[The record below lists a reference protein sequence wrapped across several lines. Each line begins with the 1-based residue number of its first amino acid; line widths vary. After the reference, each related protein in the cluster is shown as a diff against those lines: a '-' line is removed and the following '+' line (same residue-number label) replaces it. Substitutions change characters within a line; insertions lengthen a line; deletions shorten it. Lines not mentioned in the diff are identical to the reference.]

1 MDRKSKYL
9 LFALPSFILIFTV
22 MLFPVGYAIIYSFT
36 DFRLGKSAKFI
47 GLENYIS
54 IFQDSEFLS
63 ALGFT
68 LILTLVAV
76 LSQFVIGM
84 ILALLLDNIHHF
96 KKPISIMIYIPY
108 FITAAAMGVIFRWM
122 FMSNWGIID
131 QICRMIGISTP
142 GWLDSPFWSRV
153 VIILGEVFQNTPFSV
168 IILYAGLQSM
178 PLDQIEAA
186 KIDGA
191 GELYIYFK
199 IVLPLSLPILATI
212 GLMVGLGYW
221 NDWTNGLYYISDTK
235 LYSLQQFL
243 KSIIDNINTLATMAT
258 SADAAA
264 AVAKMPGTSIRMAMA
279 VIGVI
284 PIMVLYPFFQKA
296 FIAGISLGGV
306 KE

>member
-168 IILYAGLQSM
+168 IILYAGFQSM

-191 GELYIYFK
+191 NNWQLFTKIKLPNLRQLIIIIFMMRTMDAFRLFDRVNVTTGGGPGISTETLAIYNYTTTF
-199 IVLPLSLPILATI
+199 
-212 GLMVGLGYW
+212 
-221 NDWTNGLYYISDTK
+221 TK
-235 LYSLQQFL
+235 LRVGRGC
-243 KSIIDNINTLATMAT
+243 A
-258 SADAAA
+258 
-264 AVAKMPGTSIRMAMA
+264 
-279 VIGVI
+279 IGVI
-284 PIMVLYPFFQKA
+284 TLIILAVIINVIMKVLR
-296 FIAGISLGGV
+296 V
-306 KE
+306 KEVD

>member
-142 GWLDSPFWSRV
+142 GWLDLPFWSRV

-191 GELYIYFK
+191 NNWQLFTKIKLPNLRQLIIIIFMMRTMDAFRLFDRVNVTTGGGPGISTETLAIYNYTTTF
-199 IVLPLSLPILATI
+199 
-212 GLMVGLGYW
+212 
-221 NDWTNGLYYISDTK
+221 TK
-235 LYSLQQFL
+235 LRVGRGC
-243 KSIIDNINTLATMAT
+243 A
-258 SADAAA
+258 
-264 AVAKMPGTSIRMAMA
+264 
-279 VIGVI
+279 IGVI
-284 PIMVLYPFFQKA
+284 TLIILAVIINVIMKVLR
-296 FIAGISLGGV
+296 V
-306 KE
+306 KEVD

>member
-122 FMSNWGIID
+122 LMSNWGIFD

-191 GELYIYFK
+191 NNWQLFTKIKLPNLRQLIIIIFMMRTMDAFRLFDRVNVTTGGGPGISTETLAIYNYTTTF
-199 IVLPLSLPILATI
+199 
-212 GLMVGLGYW
+212 
-221 NDWTNGLYYISDTK
+221 TK
-235 LYSLQQFL
+235 LRVGRGC
-243 KSIIDNINTLATMAT
+243 A
-258 SADAAA
+258 
-264 AVAKMPGTSIRMAMA
+264 
-279 VIGVI
+279 IGVI
-284 PIMVLYPFFQKA
+284 TLIILAVIINVIMKVLR
-296 FIAGISLGGV
+296 V
-306 KE
+306 KEVD

>member
-122 FMSNWGIID
+122 FMSKWGIID

-191 GELYIYFK
+191 NNWQLFTKIKLPNLRQLIIIIFMMRTMDAFRLFDRVNVTTGGGPGISTETLAIYNYTTTF
-199 IVLPLSLPILATI
+199 
-212 GLMVGLGYW
+212 
-221 NDWTNGLYYISDTK
+221 TK
-235 LYSLQQFL
+235 LRVGRGC
-243 KSIIDNINTLATMAT
+243 A
-258 SADAAA
+258 
-264 AVAKMPGTSIRMAMA
+264 
-279 VIGVI
+279 IGVI
-284 PIMVLYPFFQKA
+284 TLIILAVIINVIMKVLR
-296 FIAGISLGGV
+296 V
-306 KE
+306 KEVD

>member
-108 FITAAAMGVIFRWM
+108 FITAAAMGVVFRWM

-191 GELYIYFK
+191 NNWQLFTKIKLPNLRQLIIIIFMMRTMDAFRLFDRVNVTTGGGPGISTETLAIYNYTTTF
-199 IVLPLSLPILATI
+199 
-212 GLMVGLGYW
+212 
-221 NDWTNGLYYISDTK
+221 TK
-235 LYSLQQFL
+235 LRVGRGC
-243 KSIIDNINTLATMAT
+243 A
-258 SADAAA
+258 
-264 AVAKMPGTSIRMAMA
+264 
-279 VIGVI
+279 IGVI
-284 PIMVLYPFFQKA
+284 TLIILAVIINVIMKVLR
-296 FIAGISLGGV
+296 V
-306 KE
+306 KEVD

>member
-191 GELYIYFK
+191 NNWQLFTKIKLPNLRQLIIIIFMMMTMDAFRLFDRVNVTTGGGPGISTETLAIYNYTTTF
-199 IVLPLSLPILATI
+199 
-212 GLMVGLGYW
+212 
-221 NDWTNGLYYISDTK
+221 TK
-235 LYSLQQFL
+235 LRVGRGC
-243 KSIIDNINTLATMAT
+243 A
-258 SADAAA
+258 
-264 AVAKMPGTSIRMAMA
+264 
-279 VIGVI
+279 IGVI
-284 PIMVLYPFFQKA
+284 TLIILAVIINVIMKVLR
-296 FIAGISLGGV
+296 V
-306 KE
+306 KEVD

>member
-191 GELYIYFK
+191 NNWQLFTKIKLPNLRQLIIIIFMMRTMDAFRLFDRVNVKTGGGPGISTETLAIYNYTTTF
-199 IVLPLSLPILATI
+199 
-212 GLMVGLGYW
+212 
-221 NDWTNGLYYISDTK
+221 TK
-235 LYSLQQFL
+235 LRVGRGC
-243 KSIIDNINTLATMAT
+243 A
-258 SADAAA
+258 
-264 AVAKMPGTSIRMAMA
+264 
-279 VIGVI
+279 IGVI
-284 PIMVLYPFFQKA
+284 TLIILAVIINVIMKVLR
-296 FIAGISLGGV
+296 V
-306 KE
+306 KEVD

>member
-191 GELYIYFK
+191 NNWQLFTKIKLPNLRQLIIIIFMMRTMDAFRLFDRVNVTTGGEPGISTETLAIYNYTTTF
-199 IVLPLSLPILATI
+199 
-212 GLMVGLGYW
+212 
-221 NDWTNGLYYISDTK
+221 TK
-235 LYSLQQFL
+235 LRVGRGC
-243 KSIIDNINTLATMAT
+243 A
-258 SADAAA
+258 
-264 AVAKMPGTSIRMAMA
+264 
-279 VIGVI
+279 IGVI
-284 PIMVLYPFFQKA
+284 TLIILAVIINVIMKVLR
-296 FIAGISLGGV
+296 V
-306 KE
+306 KEVD

>member
-191 GELYIYFK
+191 NNWQLFTKIKLPNLRQLIIIIFMMRTMDAFRLFDRVNVTTGGGPGISTETLAIYN
-199 IVLPLSLPILATI
+199 
-212 GLMVGLGYW
+212 Y
-221 NDWTNGLYYISDTK
+221 TK
-235 LYSLQQFL
+235 LRVGRGC
-243 KSIIDNINTLATMAT
+243 A
-258 SADAAA
+258 
-264 AVAKMPGTSIRMAMA
+264 
-279 VIGVI
+279 IGVI
-284 PIMVLYPFFQKA
+284 TLIILAVIINVIMKVLR
-296 FIAGISLGGV
+296 V
-306 KE
+306 KEVD

>member
-108 FITAAAMGVIFRWM
+108 FITAAALGVIFRWM
-122 FMSNWGIID
+122 FMSNWGFID

-191 GELYIYFK
+191 NNWQLFTKIKLPNLRQLIIIIFMMRTMDAFRLFDRVNVTTGGGPGISTETLAIYNYTTTF
-199 IVLPLSLPILATI
+199 
-212 GLMVGLGYW
+212 
-221 NDWTNGLYYISDTK
+221 TK
-235 LYSLQQFL
+235 LRVGRGC
-243 KSIIDNINTLATMAT
+243 A
-258 SADAAA
+258 
-264 AVAKMPGTSIRMAMA
+264 
-279 VIGVI
+279 IGVI
-284 PIMVLYPFFQKA
+284 TLIILAVIINVIMKVLR
-296 FIAGISLGGV
+296 V
-306 KE
+306 KEVD

>member
-63 ALGFT
+63 ALGLT

-191 GELYIYFK
+191 NNWQLFTKIKLPNLRQLIIIIFMMRTMDAFRLFDRVNVTTGGGPGISTETLAIYNYTTTF
-199 IVLPLSLPILATI
+199 
-212 GLMVGLGYW
+212 
-221 NDWTNGLYYISDTK
+221 TK
-235 LYSLQQFL
+235 LRVGRGC
-243 KSIIDNINTLATMAT
+243 A
-258 SADAAA
+258 
-264 AVAKMPGTSIRMAMA
+264 
-279 VIGVI
+279 IGVI
-284 PIMVLYPFFQKA
+284 TLIILAVIINVIMKVLR
-296 FIAGISLGGV
+296 V
-306 KE
+306 KEVD

>member
-9 LFALPSFILIFTV
+9 LFALPSFILIFTA

-191 GELYIYFK
+191 NNWQLFTKIKLPNLRQLIIIIFMMRTMDAFRLFDRVNVTTGGGPGISTETLAIYNYTTTF
-199 IVLPLSLPILATI
+199 
-212 GLMVGLGYW
+212 
-221 NDWTNGLYYISDTK
+221 TK
-235 LYSLQQFL
+235 LRVGRGC
-243 KSIIDNINTLATMAT
+243 A
-258 SADAAA
+258 
-264 AVAKMPGTSIRMAMA
+264 
-279 VIGVI
+279 IGVI
-284 PIMVLYPFFQKA
+284 TLIILAVIINVIMKVLR
-296 FIAGISLGGV
+296 V
-306 KE
+306 KEVD

>member
-22 MLFPVGYAIIYSFT
+22 MLFTVGYAIIYSFT

-191 GELYIYFK
+191 NNWQLFTKIKLPNLRQLIIIIFMMRTMDAFRLFDRVNVTTGGGPGISTETLAIYNYTTTF
-199 IVLPLSLPILATI
+199 
-212 GLMVGLGYW
+212 
-221 NDWTNGLYYISDTK
+221 TK
-235 LYSLQQFL
+235 LRVGRGC
-243 KSIIDNINTLATMAT
+243 A
-258 SADAAA
+258 
-264 AVAKMPGTSIRMAMA
+264 
-279 VIGVI
+279 IGVI
-284 PIMVLYPFFQKA
+284 TLIILAVIINVIMKVLR
-296 FIAGISLGGV
+296 V
-306 KE
+306 KEVD

>member
-191 GELYIYFK
+191 NNWQLFTKIKLPNLRQLIIIIFMMRTMDAFRLFDRVNVTTGGGPEISTETLAIYNYTTTF
-199 IVLPLSLPILATI
+199 
-212 GLMVGLGYW
+212 
-221 NDWTNGLYYISDTK
+221 TK
-235 LYSLQQFL
+235 LRVGRGC
-243 KSIIDNINTLATMAT
+243 A
-258 SADAAA
+258 
-264 AVAKMPGTSIRMAMA
+264 
-279 VIGVI
+279 IGVI
-284 PIMVLYPFFQKA
+284 TLIILAVIINVIMKVLR
-296 FIAGISLGGV
+296 V
-306 KE
+306 KEVD

>member
-191 GELYIYFK
+191 NNWQLFTKIKLPNLRQLIIIIFMMRTMDAFRLFDRVNVTTGGGPGISTETLAIYNYTTTF
-199 IVLPLSLPILATI
+199 
-212 GLMVGLGYW
+212 
-221 NDWTNGLYYISDTK
+221 TK
-235 LYSLQQFL
+235 LRVGRGC
-243 KSIIDNINTLATMAT
+243 A
-258 SADAAA
+258 
-264 AVAKMPGTSIRMAMA
+264 
-279 VIGVI
+279 IGVI
-284 PIMVLYPFFQKA
+284 TLIILSVIINVIMKVLR
-296 FIAGISLGGV
+296 V
-306 KE
+306 KEVD

>member
-191 GELYIYFK
+191 NNWQLFTKIKLPNLRQLIIIIFMMRTMDAFRLFDRVNVTTGGGPGISTETLALYNYTTTF
-199 IVLPLSLPILATI
+199 
-212 GLMVGLGYW
+212 
-221 NDWTNGLYYISDTK
+221 TK
-235 LYSLQQFL
+235 LRVGRGC
-243 KSIIDNINTLATMAT
+243 A
-258 SADAAA
+258 
-264 AVAKMPGTSIRMAMA
+264 
-279 VIGVI
+279 IGVI
-284 PIMVLYPFFQKA
+284 TLIILAVIINVIMKVLR
-296 FIAGISLGGV
+296 V
-306 KE
+306 KEVD

>member
-96 KKPISIMIYIPY
+96 K
-108 FITAAAMGVIFRWM
+108 
-122 FMSNWGIID
+122 
-131 QICRMIGISTP
+131 
-142 GWLDSPFWSRV
+142 
-153 VIILGEVFQNTPFSV
+153 
-168 IILYAGLQSM
+168 
-178 PLDQIEAA
+178 
-186 KIDGA
+186 
-191 GELYIYFK
+191 
-199 IVLPLSLPILATI
+199 
-212 GLMVGLGYW
+212 
-221 NDWTNGLYYISDTK
+221 TNQYYD
-235 LYSLQQFL
+235 LYSLFHN
-243 KSIIDNINTLATMAT
+243 SSCN
-258 SADAAA
+258 
-264 AVAKMPGTSIRMAMA
+264 GC
-279 VIGVI
+279 
-284 PIMVLYPFFQKA
+284 YFQMDVYVK
-296 FIAGISLGGV
+296 LGNY
-306 KE
+306 

>member
-191 GELYIYFK
+191 NNWQLFTKIKLPNLRQLIIVIFMMRTMDAFRLFDRVNVTTGGGPGISTETLAIYNYTTTF
-199 IVLPLSLPILATI
+199 
-212 GLMVGLGYW
+212 
-221 NDWTNGLYYISDTK
+221 TK
-235 LYSLQQFL
+235 LRVGRGC
-243 KSIIDNINTLATMAT
+243 A
-258 SADAAA
+258 
-264 AVAKMPGTSIRMAMA
+264 
-279 VIGVI
+279 IGVI
-284 PIMVLYPFFQKA
+284 TLIILAVIINVIMKVLR
-296 FIAGISLGGV
+296 V
-306 KE
+306 KEVD

>member
-191 GELYIYFK
+191 NNWQLFTKIKLPNLRQLIIIIFMMRTMDAFRLFDRVIVTTGGGPGISTETLAIYNYTTTF
-199 IVLPLSLPILATI
+199 
-212 GLMVGLGYW
+212 
-221 NDWTNGLYYISDTK
+221 TK
-235 LYSLQQFL
+235 LRVGRGC
-243 KSIIDNINTLATMAT
+243 A
-258 SADAAA
+258 
-264 AVAKMPGTSIRMAMA
+264 
-279 VIGVI
+279 IGVI
-284 PIMVLYPFFQKA
+284 TLIILAVIINVIMKVLR
-296 FIAGISLGGV
+296 V
-306 KE
+306 KEVD

>member
-54 IFQDSEFLS
+54 IFQNSEFLS

-191 GELYIYFK
+191 NNWQLFTKIKLPNLRQLIIIIFMMRTMDAFRLFDRVNVTTGGGPGISTETLAIYNYTTTF
-199 IVLPLSLPILATI
+199 
-212 GLMVGLGYW
+212 
-221 NDWTNGLYYISDTK
+221 TK
-235 LYSLQQFL
+235 LRVGRGC
-243 KSIIDNINTLATMAT
+243 A
-258 SADAAA
+258 
-264 AVAKMPGTSIRMAMA
+264 
-279 VIGVI
+279 IGVI
-284 PIMVLYPFFQKA
+284 TLIILAVIINVIMKVLR
-296 FIAGISLGGV
+296 V
-306 KE
+306 KEVD

>member
-186 KIDGA
+186 KNDGA
-191 GELYIYFK
+191 NNWQLFTKIKLPNLRQLIIIIFMMRTMDAFRLFDRVNVTTGGGPGISTETLAIYNYTTTF
-199 IVLPLSLPILATI
+199 
-212 GLMVGLGYW
+212 
-221 NDWTNGLYYISDTK
+221 TK
-235 LYSLQQFL
+235 LRVGRGC
-243 KSIIDNINTLATMAT
+243 A
-258 SADAAA
+258 
-264 AVAKMPGTSIRMAMA
+264 
-279 VIGVI
+279 IGVI
-284 PIMVLYPFFQKA
+284 TLIILAVIINVIMKVLR
-296 FIAGISLGGV
+296 V
-306 KE
+306 KEVD

>member
-191 GELYIYFK
+191 NNWQLFTKIKLPNLRQLIIIIFMMRTMDAFRLFDRVNVTTGGRPGISTETLAIYNYTTTF
-199 IVLPLSLPILATI
+199 
-212 GLMVGLGYW
+212 
-221 NDWTNGLYYISDTK
+221 TK
-235 LYSLQQFL
+235 LRVGRGC
-243 KSIIDNINTLATMAT
+243 A
-258 SADAAA
+258 
-264 AVAKMPGTSIRMAMA
+264 
-279 VIGVI
+279 IGVI
-284 PIMVLYPFFQKA
+284 TLIILAVIINVIMKVLR
-296 FIAGISLGGV
+296 V
-306 KE
+306 KEVD

>member
-84 ILALLLDNIHHF
+84 ILALLLDNSHHF

-191 GELYIYFK
+191 NNWQLFTKIKLPNLRQLIIIIFMMRTMDAFRLFDRVNVTTGGGPGISTETLAIYNYTTTF
-199 IVLPLSLPILATI
+199 
-212 GLMVGLGYW
+212 
-221 NDWTNGLYYISDTK
+221 TK
-235 LYSLQQFL
+235 LRVGRGC
-243 KSIIDNINTLATMAT
+243 A
-258 SADAAA
+258 
-264 AVAKMPGTSIRMAMA
+264 
-279 VIGVI
+279 IGVI
-284 PIMVLYPFFQKA
+284 TLIILAVIINVIMKVLR
-296 FIAGISLGGV
+296 V
-306 KE
+306 KEVD

>member
-108 FITAAAMGVIFRWM
+108 FITAAAMGAIFRWM

-191 GELYIYFK
+191 NNWQLFTKIKLPNLRQLIIIIFMMRTMDAFRLFDRVNVTTGGGPGISTETLAIYNYTTTF
-199 IVLPLSLPILATI
+199 
-212 GLMVGLGYW
+212 
-221 NDWTNGLYYISDTK
+221 TK
-235 LYSLQQFL
+235 LRVGRGC
-243 KSIIDNINTLATMAT
+243 A
-258 SADAAA
+258 
-264 AVAKMPGTSIRMAMA
+264 
-279 VIGVI
+279 IGVI
-284 PIMVLYPFFQKA
+284 TLIILAVIINVIMKVLR
-296 FIAGISLGGV
+296 V
-306 KE
+306 KEVD

>member
-168 IILYAGLQSM
+168 IIICRTSVNA
-178 PLDQIEAA
+178 
-186 KIDGA
+186 
-191 GELYIYFK
+191 
-199 IVLPLSLPILATI
+199 
-212 GLMVGLGYW
+212 VG
-221 NDWTNGLYYISDTK
+221 SD
-235 LYSLQQFL
+235 
-243 KSIIDNINTLATMAT
+243 
-258 SADAAA
+258 
-264 AVAKMPGTSIRMAMA
+264 
-279 VIGVI
+279 
-284 PIMVLYPFFQKA
+284 
-296 FIAGISLGGV
+296 
-306 KE
+306 

>member
-68 LILTLVAV
+68 LLLTLVAV

-191 GELYIYFK
+191 NNWQLFTKIKLPNLRQLIIIIFMMRTMDAFRLFDRVNVTTGGGPGISTETLAIYNYTTTF
-199 IVLPLSLPILATI
+199 
-212 GLMVGLGYW
+212 
-221 NDWTNGLYYISDTK
+221 TK
-235 LYSLQQFL
+235 LRVGRGC
-243 KSIIDNINTLATMAT
+243 A
-258 SADAAA
+258 
-264 AVAKMPGTSIRMAMA
+264 
-279 VIGVI
+279 IGVI
-284 PIMVLYPFFQKA
+284 TLIILAVIINVIMKVLR
-296 FIAGISLGGV
+296 V
-306 KE
+306 KEVD

>member
-153 VIILGEVFQNTPFSV
+153 VIILGEVFQNTPFSA

-191 GELYIYFK
+191 NNWQLFTKIKLPNLRQLIIIIFMMRTMDAFRLFDRVNVTTGGGAGISTETLAIYNYTTTF
-199 IVLPLSLPILATI
+199 
-212 GLMVGLGYW
+212 
-221 NDWTNGLYYISDTK
+221 TK
-235 LYSLQQFL
+235 LRVGRGC
-243 KSIIDNINTLATMAT
+243 A
-258 SADAAA
+258 
-264 AVAKMPGTSIRMAMA
+264 
-279 VIGVI
+279 IGVI
-284 PIMVLYPFFQKA
+284 TLIILAVIINVIMKVLR
-296 FIAGISLGGV
+296 V
-306 KE
+306 KEVD

>member
-9 LFALPSFILIFTV
+9 LFTLPSFILIFTV

-191 GELYIYFK
+191 NNWQLFTKIKLPNLRQLIIIIFMMRTMDAFRLFDRVNVTTGGGPGISTETLAIYNYTTTF
-199 IVLPLSLPILATI
+199 
-212 GLMVGLGYW
+212 
-221 NDWTNGLYYISDTK
+221 TK
-235 LYSLQQFL
+235 LRVGRGC
-243 KSIIDNINTLATMAT
+243 A
-258 SADAAA
+258 
-264 AVAKMPGTSIRMAMA
+264 
-279 VIGVI
+279 IGVI
-284 PIMVLYPFFQKA
+284 TLIILAVIINVIMKVLR
-296 FIAGISLGGV
+296 V
-306 KE
+306 KEVD

>member
-191 GELYIYFK
+191 NNWQLFTKIKLPNLRQLIIIIFMMGTMDAFRLFDRVNVTTGGGPGISTETLAIYNYTTTF
-199 IVLPLSLPILATI
+199 
-212 GLMVGLGYW
+212 
-221 NDWTNGLYYISDTK
+221 TK
-235 LYSLQQFL
+235 LRVGRGC
-243 KSIIDNINTLATMAT
+243 A
-258 SADAAA
+258 
-264 AVAKMPGTSIRMAMA
+264 
-279 VIGVI
+279 IGVI
-284 PIMVLYPFFQKA
+284 TLIILAVIINVIMKVLR
-296 FIAGISLGGV
+296 V
-306 KE
+306 KEVD

>member
-191 GELYIYFK
+191 NNWQLFTKIKLPNLRQLIIIIFMMRTMDAFRLFDRVNVTTGGGPGISTETLAIYNYTTTF
-199 IVLPLSLPILATI
+199 
-212 GLMVGLGYW
+212 
-221 NDWTNGLYYISDTK
+221 TK
-235 LYSLQQFL
+235 LRVGRGC
-243 KSIIDNINTLATMAT
+243 A
-258 SADAAA
+258 
-264 AVAKMPGTSIRMAMA
+264 
-279 VIGVI
+279 IGVI
-284 PIMVLYPFFQKA
+284 TLIILAVIINVIMKVLR
-296 FIAGISLGGV
+296 V
-306 KE
+306 KEMD

>member
-191 GELYIYFK
+191 NNWQLFTKIKLPNLRQLIIIIFMMWTMDAFRLFDRVNVTTGGGPGISTETLAIYNYTTTF
-199 IVLPLSLPILATI
+199 
-212 GLMVGLGYW
+212 
-221 NDWTNGLYYISDTK
+221 TK
-235 LYSLQQFL
+235 LRVGRGC
-243 KSIIDNINTLATMAT
+243 A
-258 SADAAA
+258 
-264 AVAKMPGTSIRMAMA
+264 
-279 VIGVI
+279 IGVI
-284 PIMVLYPFFQKA
+284 TLIILAVIINVIMKVLR
-296 FIAGISLGGV
+296 V
-306 KE
+306 KEVD

>member
-191 GELYIYFK
+191 NNWQLFTKIKLPNLRQIIIIIFMMRTMDAFRLFDRVNVTTGGGPGISTETLAIYNYTTTF
-199 IVLPLSLPILATI
+199 
-212 GLMVGLGYW
+212 
-221 NDWTNGLYYISDTK
+221 TK
-235 LYSLQQFL
+235 LRVGRGC
-243 KSIIDNINTLATMAT
+243 A
-258 SADAAA
+258 
-264 AVAKMPGTSIRMAMA
+264 
-279 VIGVI
+279 IGVI
-284 PIMVLYPFFQKA
+284 TLIILAVIINVIMKVLR
-296 FIAGISLGGV
+296 V
-306 KE
+306 KEVD

>member
-191 GELYIYFK
+191 NNWQLFTKIKLPNLRQLIIIIFMMRTMDAFRLFDRVNVTTGGGPGISTKTLAIYNYTTTF
-199 IVLPLSLPILATI
+199 
-212 GLMVGLGYW
+212 
-221 NDWTNGLYYISDTK
+221 TK
-235 LYSLQQFL
+235 LRVGRGC
-243 KSIIDNINTLATMAT
+243 A
-258 SADAAA
+258 
-264 AVAKMPGTSIRMAMA
+264 
-279 VIGVI
+279 IGVI
-284 PIMVLYPFFQKA
+284 TLIILAVIINVIMKVLR
-296 FIAGISLGGV
+296 V
-306 KE
+306 KEVD

>member
-122 FMSNWGIID
+122 FMSNRGIID

-191 GELYIYFK
+191 NNWQLFTKIKLPNLRQLIIIIFMMRTMDAFRLFDRVNVTTGGGPGISTETLAIYNYTTTF
-199 IVLPLSLPILATI
+199 
-212 GLMVGLGYW
+212 
-221 NDWTNGLYYISDTK
+221 TK
-235 LYSLQQFL
+235 LRVGRGC
-243 KSIIDNINTLATMAT
+243 A
-258 SADAAA
+258 
-264 AVAKMPGTSIRMAMA
+264 
-279 VIGVI
+279 IGVI
-284 PIMVLYPFFQKA
+284 TLIILAVIINVIMKVLR
-296 FIAGISLGGV
+296 V
-306 KE
+306 KEVD